1 MPLKPYVLEAIM
13 SDLIWLVE
21 LCNEL
26 AAEWDLIPEDA
37 QDEILA
43 HGRLLEQFGPQLGRP
58 RADTLNGSSTRT

>member
-43 HGRLLEQFGPQLGRP
+43 HGRLLELFGPQLGRP